1 MSRLAVATAVALLA
15 SSLGRVT
22 RAETD
27 GQLWLSAGVS
37 WQLVKR
43 VEVAFDQHLRFADD
57 FSELDRIM
65 PELTFGY
72 RALDWLKLGAGY
84 RFSRQRN
91 NDDEWVYRHRLHVE
105 ARPALRWQRFG
116 AEYRLRY
123 QEQLRGI
130 DASEGGRHTLRQR
143 IKLRWAWSSDLTSY
157 AAGEAFLALG
167 GEDGTRITES
177 EWTVGSSLELGDSE
191 LDLFYRLEVPT
202 YTDEPILHIIGLGY
216 RYEL

>member
-1 MSRLAVATAVALLA
+1 MQRFGLATACALLA
-15 SSLGRVT
+15 GVWLRPV

-37 WQLVKR
+37 WDASKR
-43 VEVAFDQHLRFADD
+43 VELAFDQHLRFAED
-57 FSELDRIM
+57 FSELDRVM
-65 PELTFGY
+65 PEL
-72 RALDWLKLGAGY
+72 
-84 RFSRQRN
+84 SRQRN
-91 NDDEWVYRHRLHVE
+91 NDDEWVYRHRLHAE
-105 ARPALRWQRFG
+105 ARPGARWGRFA

-143 IKLRWAWSSDLTSY
+143 LKLRYGWSPDFTSY

-167 GEDGTRITES
+167 GEDGTRITET
-177 EWTVGSSLELGDSE
+177 EWTLGSSLELGDSE
-191 LDLFYRLEVPT
+191 LDLFYRLELP
-202 YTDEPILHIIGLGY
+202 TDEDEPVLHIIGLGY